1 MKEAKQKLMRSS
13 IPNYPVSTETETDKL
28 IRSISEGTTQT
39 SISKSDEVTV
49 MQSMLN
55 DKEFQ
60 IAQFD
65 RNKGYLGT
73 HSPREIALGIV
84 NDALCNVTGM
94 SQKEATELSRD
105 YHFSK
110 RDASRQIT
118 ICKDFVGT
126 YMGTGRKMLM
136 MSDPRGEAS
145 INLKYVEPHEKT
157 VPDSNASGKTKKVM
171 TPERIKLVS
180 SNRTMK

>member
-1 MKEAKQKLMRSS
+1 MTEKKLKLMRSS
-13 IPNYPVSTETETDKL
+13 ITDYPVSTDTETDRL
-28 IRSISEGTTQT
+28 IRSISESTTQT

-60 IAQFD
+60 VAQFD

-73 HSPREIALGIV
+73 HSPRETALSMI

-94 SQKEATELSRD
+94 GQKEAAELSRD

-118 ICKDFVGT
+118 ICKDFVGA
-126 YMGTGRKMLM
+126 YMGTGRKMMM

-145 INLKYVEPHEKT
+145 INLKYVKSHEKS
-157 VPDSNASGKTKKVM
+157 VPDSNGGSKKVM
-171 TPERIKLVS
+171 TPEKIKLVA
-180 SNRTMK
+180 SNKTKK